1 MSKCVCLL
9 HINTIFDIYLIYHM
23 KKYEQNKNSNKILK
37 YLRICWVAIG
47 AFVVFEVFDR
57 FVDVVLP
64 GDGSRFILLEQKLFY
79 KMLRTKMFFA
89 DIFNEDTIRVI
100 LSFQII
106 TLCFVAKIWK
116 KLNILTEFEE
126 LLMLSIQI
134 AYC

>member
-1 MSKCVCLL
+1 
-9 HINTIFDIYLIYHM
+9 M